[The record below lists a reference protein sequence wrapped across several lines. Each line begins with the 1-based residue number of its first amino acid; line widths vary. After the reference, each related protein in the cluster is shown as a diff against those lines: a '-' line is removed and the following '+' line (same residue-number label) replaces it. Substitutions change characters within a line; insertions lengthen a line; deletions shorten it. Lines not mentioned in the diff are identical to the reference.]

1 MTGQFFSFAK
11 KPNSTAKPTGGTS
24 VTFRLKGACSMQ
36 APVITMK
43 GNSPI
48 NLFNAYNVIVGQYP
62 TSSGGWGTSTSYNT
76 SDYIPVTAGHTLSV
90 SRGSTVSSSCRIVWY
105 DASFNRLSVNAS
117 QVNAAFTVTVPAG
130 AFYVRIPYPA
140 AYQST
145 VSVTDSAITG
155 ARPNYN
161 YAYISSFGGRYYFI
175 RDISY
180 ELGEWVLSLECDV
193 LASFKTSIGN
203 SSQYVLRSA
212 SAYDEYIVD
221 ALYPAKTPPDVT
233 TDPQA
238 VGVMSQKGTY
248 ILGVAGQGGVDSA
261 KGGVTYYALS
271 PAQMNTFQTYLHQ
284 NAFSAAMAGQY
295 AAALAIAVQDVVES
309 FTHIFEYIRSCI
321 WIPISYLPGSA
332 TPIYVGEFTFVDS
345 GGAYVIYGH
354 ELDDVNTN
362 FTISHTVPA
371 HPQAA
376 TEGAWLNSRPFKH
389 MTLTAPGLGSI
400 DLSPDVFRT
409 GDTVDLW
416 CDLSLIDGSIQADL
430 YRNLSSDGRY
440 LGRYTGSLGVQI
452 PLSQMANDPLAFLT
466 SVHSAV
472 QTFNSQFDT
481 NPIGAVLGA
490 AGQLVSAAS
499 AICPQPAQLTP
510 AGSGYHV
517 SGDSTKSRLTTYC
530 YRIVDTDNTSH
541 GRPLCQVKTIN
552 TLSGYVLCENAEI
565 AIATAT
571 ADECDKIINF
581 LNGGFYYE

>member
-1 MTGQFFSFAK
+1 MNGTLYTVSK
-11 KPNSTAKPTGGTS
+11 KPNSTAQPSGAGTTI
-24 VTFRLKGACSMQ
+24 TFSLKGACSVQ
-36 APVITMK
+36 APVLSLWS
-43 GNSPI
+43 GGPV
-48 NLFNAYNVIVGQYP
+48 NLFSNEEVIRGFYM
-62 TSSGGWGTSTSYNT
+62 SSTGTITTSTTYCV
-76 SDYIPVTAGHTLSV
+76 SDYIPVTAGATYTLN
-90 SRGSTVSSSCRIVWY
+90 RGAAIGTSQRYINYY
-105 DASFNRLSVNAS
+105 DVNYNRLGYITGPTTAS
-117 QVNAAFTVTVPAG
+117 GN
-130 AFYVRIPYPA
+130 
-140 AYQST
+140 
-145 VSVTDSAITG
+145 VSVTNTSARYIRFNYLSAYEAQVQLTG
-155 ARPNYN
+155 GPVLRQPSGNYLHIP
-161 YAYISSFGGRYYFI
+161 AFGRYYWI
-175 RDISY
+175 TNMSY
-180 ELGEWVLSLECDV
+180 NMGEWEISCQCDV

-238 VGVMSQKGTY
+238 VSVMSQKGTY
-248 ILGVAGQGGVDSA
+248 ILGVAGQGSVDSA

-271 PAQMNTFQTYLHQ
+271 PAQMNTFQDYLHQ

-321 WIPISYLPGSA
+321 WIPINYLPGSA

-400 DLSPDVFRT
+400 DLSPDIFRT

-510 AGSGYHV
+510 AGAGYHV

-530 YRIVDTDNTSH
+530 YRIVDTDNTNH

-565 AIATAT
+565 GISGTAEE
-571 ADECDKIINF
+571 ADAIINYM
-581 LNGGFYYE
+581 NGGFYYE